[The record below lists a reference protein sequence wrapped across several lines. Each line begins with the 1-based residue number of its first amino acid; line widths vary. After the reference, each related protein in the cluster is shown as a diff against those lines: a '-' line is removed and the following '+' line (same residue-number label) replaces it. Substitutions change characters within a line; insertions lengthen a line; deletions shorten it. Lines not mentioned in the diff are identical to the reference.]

1 MGITEGS
8 YRLTKSWGFLG
19 IFFKMVSNY
28 LNMLRKRVFYT
39 LLGGRPLLL
48 LLALK
53 HMSKGYKFR
62 LLTVN
67 IKVKF
72 VHVDKLFAIYELQTL
87 KVRVPFVV

>member
-1 MGITEGS
+1 
-8 YRLTKSWGFLG
+8 
-19 IFFKMVSNY
+19 
-28 LNMLRKRVFYT
+28 
-39 LLGGRPLLL
+39 
-48 LLALK
+48 
-53 HMSKGYKFR
+53 MSKGYKFR

>member
-1 MGITEGS
+1 M
-8 YRLTKSWGFLG
+8 
-19 IFFKMVSNY
+19 
-28 LNMLRKRVFYT
+28 
-39 LLGGRPLLL
+39 LL

-72 VHVDKLFAIYELQTL
+72 VHVDKLFAIYELQTQTL